1 MENLKGMETDERFE
15 RIQEQLI
22 KFIRFDFSGRIP
34 LSGKG
39 DDIDAIILA
48 LNTLGEE
55 LSERNSFKNQ

>member
-1 MENLKGMETDERFE
+1 MNKKKVTEKDERLE

-22 KFIRFDFSGRIP
+22 EFTQLDFTLRIP
-34 LSGKG
+34 VSGKG

-55 LSERNSFKNQ
+55 LSAKESFKK